1 MKKVLYL
8 SLAFLATVLL
18 AMPAAAQRAGGGKS
32 GSSGPSMDRDRSN
45 HGGQVRGNERA
56 EEVQQMNKRA
66 DAHRGFSVAPG
77 VEKAESK
84 KHKKHHDDAD
94 RDKDK
99 TNANTRNTRAN
110 TRAKVTAKNIPT
122 RLNHLKA
129 REPPAVCRFPCTVS
143 VET

>member
-84 KHKKHHDDAD
+84 KHKKHHDAD

-99 TNANTRNTRAN
+99 DKRKHNKHEGKHKGKGHR
-110 TRAKVTAKNIPT
+110 
-122 RLNHLKA
+122 
-129 REPPAVCRFPCTVS
+129 
-143 VET
+143 